1 MPIIHECTI
10 DIRKEPFREPDTR
23 YGSVDWAFKYPD
35 LDSMFREDSDNWKI
49 NLRFITPN
57 TRIHL
62 SSYPRGRG
70 DVSLGQTYEYLFASG
85 KINTGESITGDLDEK
100 RILPKGWI
108 LKEER
113 SETVLVYDD
122 SNYHMAGEVRGYQE
136 QHYDSVELTPNL
148 YIRIDDILDFL
159 NCDHKFSEPI
169 PWKGGLPI
177 IADWVQDRVGDDDI
191 VVKRLRHLIESKVM
205 V

>member
-1 MPIIHECTI
+1 MPLVYECTI
-10 DIRKEPFREPDTR
+10 DITGYPFKEPDFR
-23 YGSVDWAFKYPD
+23 YGSVDWAFKYED
-35 LDSMFREDSDNWKI
+35 LQNVKGKI
-49 NLRFITPN
+49 NLRIISPKSFV
-57 TRIHL
+57 RL
-62 SSYPRGRG
+62 DSSVAYKDKNDGGTFHEWRNWE
-70 DVSLGQTYEYLFASG
+70 VLFVSG
-85 KINTGESITGDLDEK
+85 KSEDGSQAITGFYTGWYK
-100 RILPKGWI
+100 RLTKGYMLLEMPFTPVVTSPTI
-108 LKEER
+108 ADQ
-113 SETVLVYDD
+113 SGAIDYDYED
-122 SNYHMAGEVRGYQE
+122 KP
-136 QHYDSVELTPNL
+136 LTPNL